1 MSYNSGINQRTRSQI
16 FYSNSSCVDQPI
28 TQTNLSLIANL
39 KYVQNWIAQTFFGF
53 LPINNPTFTGIM
65 TGDSINLTGSLSV
78 PTITSDTNFTVIP
91 TIEVNSVKYNI
102 SSAPV
107 GTIKMLI
114 NNTITPAGFLLCDGT
129 SYLVADYPNLYASIG
144 NTYGGNSTS
153 FNVPNMQSAFPIGG
167 NNVNSLGC
175 ATSNFVSGNGQS
187 GAINNYSVSSN
198 FGGASTSVPP
208 LLTEAPSHAHNYIDN
223 GHNHFTSLGNTPVPY
238 IPTPP
243 IGAYIIE
250 PQAGGIMTTTNMTNI
265 VIDNTG
271 TNIQATDSVSNLSGV
286 NISPPYVA
294 VFYYIAF

>member
-1 MSYNSGINQRTRSQI
+1 MAYNSGINQRTRSQI

-28 TQTNLSLIANL
+28 SQTNLSLIANL
-39 KYVQNWIAQTFFGF
+39 KYVQNWIAQTVWPY
-53 LPINNPTFTGIM
+53 LPIINPTFTGTM
-65 TGDSINLTGSLSV
+65 TGTSINLTGSLSV
-78 PTITSDTNFTVIP
+78 PTITSNTNFTSIP

-153 FNVPNMQSAFPIGG
+153 FNVPNMQSTFPIGG
-167 NNVNSLGC
+167 NNVNLLGC
-175 ATSNFVSGNGQS
+175 ATSNFVTGNGQS
-187 GAINNYSVSSN
+187 GATNTFAPTAN
-198 FGGASTSVPP
+198 FGGSTTPVPP
-208 LLTEAPSHAHNYIDN
+208 LLIEVPSHTHDVNDPGHTHGINYEIVEAPYITVPPVGQELVNLVGSDVTTPSSANVTVLNY
-223 GHNHFTSLGNTPVPY
+223 
-238 IPTPP
+238 
-243 IGAYIIE
+243 
-250 PQAGGIMTTTNMTNI
+250 
-265 VIDNTG
+265 G
-271 TNIQATDSVSNLSGV
+271 TNIQSTDPVSNLSGV

>member
-39 KYVQNWIAQTFFGF
+39 KYVQKWVARTGWPF
-53 LPINNPTFTGIM
+53 LPINNPTFTGTM

-78 PTITSDTNFTVIP
+78 PTITSNTNFTSTP

-114 NNTITPAGFLLCDGT
+114 NNTIVPDGFLLCNGA
-129 SYLVADYPNLYASIG
+129 SYSVEDYPNLYACIG

-187 GAINNYSVSSN
+187 GATNTFEPSSY
-198 FGGASTSVPP
+198 FGGGVSNYPP
-208 LLTEAPSHAHNYIDN
+208 LLTKVPSHTHNVNDP
-223 GHNHFTSLGNTPVPY
+223 GHSHDIGYSIVQAPY
-238 IPTPP
+238 ITVPPLGQQLVTPT
-243 IGAYIIE
+243 GSE
-250 PQAGGIMTTTNMTNI
+250 PTTVSTANVTVLNY
-265 VIDNTG
+265 G
-271 TNIQATDSVSNLSGV
+271 TNIQATDPASNLSGV

>member
-1 MSYNSGINQRTRSQI
+1 MAYNSGINQRTRSQI

-28 TQTNLSLIANL
+28 SQTNLSLIANL
-39 KYVQNWIAQTFFGF
+39 KYVHNWIAQTVWPY
-53 LPINNPTFTGIM
+53 LPIINPTFTGTM

-78 PTITSDTNFTVIP
+78 PTITSNTNFTSIP

-114 NNTITPAGFLLCDGT
+114 NNTIAPAGFLLCDGT

-144 NTYGGNSTS
+144 NTYGGNSTY
-153 FNVPNMQSAFPIGG
+153 FNVPNMQSTFPIGC

-187 GAINNYSVSSN
+187 GATNTFAPTAN
-198 FGGASTSVPP
+198 FGGATTSVPP
-208 LLTEAPSHAHNYIDN
+208 LLTESPSHTHDVNDP
-223 GHNHFTSLGNTPVPY
+223 GHSHDIGYASVEAPY
-238 IPTPP
+238 VTTPP
-243 IGAYIIE
+243 VGQTLITPIGTDV
-250 PQAGGIMTTTNMTNI
+250 TTPSSANVTVLNY
-265 VIDNTG
+265 G
-271 TNIQATDSVSNLSGV
+271 TNIQSTDPVSNLSGV

>member
-1 MSYNSGINQRTRSQI
+1 M
-16 FYSNSSCVDQPI
+16 DQPI
-28 TQTNLSLIANL
+28 SQTNLSLIANL

-53 LPINNPTFTGIM
+53 LPINNPTFTGTM
-65 TGDSINLTGSLSV
+65 TGDSINLTGTLSV
-78 PTITSDTNFTVIP
+78 PTITSNTNFTAIP

-114 NNTITPAGFLLCDGT
+114 NNTITPAGFLLCDGA

-153 FNVPNMQSAFPIGG
+153 FNVPNMQSVFPIGG
-167 NNVNSLGC
+167 NNVNLLGC

-187 GAINNYSVSSN
+187 GAINNYSVSAN
-198 FGGASTSVPP
+198 FGGATNSVPP
-208 LLTEAPSHAHNYIDN
+208 LLTKAPSHAHNYIDN
-223 GHNHFTSLGNTPVPY
+223 GHNHFTSLGAAPVPY

-250 PQAGGIMTTTNMTNI
+250 PQAGGIMTTNDMTNI